1 MNNVIRCISALGAV
15 LVSFSTWGQVATPV
29 QAASPQLLEHIYQQI
44 EKRERGG
51 MPAGIPVSAGMS
63 TAMADAMSAS
73 EFMSTRTQLRT
84 LGPKAYPLAPRVAD
98 LLLKSEKNR
107 YDLAFILYEMTVQ
120 EEPTP
125 QSVSTALNRYRG
137 QTGADRLV
145 QLASLGKIRSP
156 DVVPDL
162 QAAATDT
169 TPAVRLLAIIGL
181 AFAGSTA
188 PDKAAT
194 TLGRALTDND
204 RTNRAAA
211 ANSIRLLGPVAEAAA
226 PALIDYLKTRENVYQ
241 ASSAMTR
248 FSIAAIRPAK
258 TELESILGDSKLT
271 QFQKQEV
278 VNMLVRL
285 EGEK

>member
-1 MNNVIRCISALGAV
+1 MNHVIRRICTLGAM
-15 LVSFSTWGQVATPV
+15 LVSFSTWAQVTPV
-29 QAASPQLLEHIYQQI
+29 QPASPQLLEHIYQQI
-44 EKRERGG
+44 EKRERG
-51 MPAGIPVSAGMS
+51 ALPVGFPVTGMS
-63 TAMADAMSAS
+63 TAMVDAMAAS
-73 EFMSTRTQLRT
+73 EFASTRTQLRT
-84 LGPKAYPLAPRVAD
+84 LGTKAYPLAPRVAD

-107 YDLAFILYEMTVQ
+107 YDLAFILFEMTVQ
-120 EEPTP
+120 EEATP
-125 QSVSTALNRYRG
+125 PSVSSALSRYRG
-137 QTGADRLV
+137 QAGADRLV

-162 QAAATDT
+162 QAAANDA

-181 AFAGSTA
+181 AFAGSSA

-194 TLGRALTDND
+194 TLGKSLSDSD
-204 RTNRAAA
+204 RVNRSAA
-211 ANSIRLLGPVAEAAA
+211 ANSIRLLGPAAEAAA
-226 PALIDYLKTRENVYQ
+226 PALLDYLKTRENVYQ
-241 ASSAMTR
+241 AAGAMTR

-258 TELESILGDSKLT
+258 SELESILGDTKLT